1 MTYENFLS
9 LVLQLKKQDRVISK
23 LYDQKVDL
31 LDFVEPYQVII
42 TDLIKEIYGEDG
54 YDWFSWFCYEND
66 YGEKGMG
73 AWDENKELICQ
84 DIFSLWKYLESL
96 KSTTV

>member
-9 LVLQLKKQDRVISK
+9 LVLQLKKQDRVINK
-23 LYDQKVDL
+23 LYDQKIDL

-42 TDLIKEIYGEDG
+42 ADLIKEIYGEEG

-84 DIFSLWKYLESL
+84 DISSLWKYLESL

>member
-84 DIFSLWKYLESL
+84 DISSLWKYLESL

>member
-66 YGEKGMG
+66 YGENKMG

-84 DIFSLWKYLESL
+84 DISSLWKYLEKT
-96 KSTTV
+96 KSEKK